1 MLNVSWT
8 LVNFFVCFIDSC
20 TFTHG
25 RNDPIITAYRLSTR
39 LPRAVTSCHV
49 YTKMNN
55 LHILK
60 IVSMLAAVAAARLL
74 HISNLPLLLF
84 FFHFLLLPFLLL
96 LVPNSLS
103 IQPKLLLLLL
113 QYACSWSQ
121 PIPKSPS
128 PALIVRECARAPNE
142 PDWKNVFWRWG
153 ISQKDWV
160 RRIEKTKPKI
170 ETAKKKI
177 SFILAWNLYF
187 FLFRQSRQQK
197 LAGCWC
203 RQDEWPRKFP
213 LPTFQTSM
221 TSQLSTVGKRRQRF
235 NLRPED
241 QT

>member
-74 HISNLPLLLF
+74 HISNLLLF

-113 QYACSWSQ
+113 QYACS
-121 PIPKSPS
+121 
-128 PALIVRECARAPNE
+128 
-142 PDWKNVFWRWG
+142 
-153 ISQKDWV
+153 
-160 RRIEKTKPKI
+160 
-170 ETAKKKI
+170 
-177 SFILAWNLYF
+177 
-187 FLFRQSRQQK
+187 
-197 LAGCWC
+197 
-203 RQDEWPRKFP
+203 
-213 LPTFQTSM
+213 
-221 TSQLSTVGKRRQRF
+221 
-235 NLRPED
+235 
-241 QT
+241 